1 MYVSYQGDPGFVS
14 HKVLNVSSSVFTKQ
28 KPIHVSSYTSR
39 KNLDKFHAVIIG
51 PCGFIVDFAIYVV
64 QGQCECPLFSPWYS
78 YESVAFYHLVF
89 FRQKAKIFNMAS
101 SLYKTWLLTCFAM
114 RANLAG
120 LGFRS
125 SVF

>member
-1 MYVSYQGDPGFVS
+1 MYFKTSLPKCLAIFTLVVARKVFFPQQCLVGTLCWVIVFKMWTLKQQHVSYQGDPGFVS

-28 KPIHVSSYTSR
+28 KPIHVSSYTTR

-78 YESVAFYHLVF
+78 
-89 FRQKAKIFNMAS
+89 
-101 SLYKTWLLTCFAM
+101 
-114 RANLAG
+114 
-120 LGFRS
+120 
-125 SVF
+125 